1 LLFFF
6 YVVTWVFISL
16 DSAFVGLGTMI
27 VLLPVPGW
35 LSLMTGKAFKET
47 MKKKDARVELVTEGK
62 SSILVYSAIK

>member
-1 LLFFF
+1 VL
-6 YVVTWVFISL
+6 IPL

-35 LSLMTGKAFKET
+35 LSLMTGKAYEEV